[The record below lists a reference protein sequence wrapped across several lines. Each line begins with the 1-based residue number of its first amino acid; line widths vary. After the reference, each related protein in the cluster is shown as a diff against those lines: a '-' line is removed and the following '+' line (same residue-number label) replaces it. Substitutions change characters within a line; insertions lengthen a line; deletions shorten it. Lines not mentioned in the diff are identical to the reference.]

1 MFYLI
6 IGILLAL
13 YYFFMAPK
21 TIKSTMNIVII
32 VGAAAFALVW
42 GGMGLVHLVQSPP
55 EIFLGILMTFFGIYV
70 LRDVVL
76 LEPKT
81 KKQKV
86 ELEED
91 EETVV
96 EG

>member
-55 EIFLGILMTFFGIYV
+55 EIFVGIMMTLFGLFA

-76 LEPKT
+76 LKPKT
-81 KKQKV
+81 KKSKHD
-86 ELEED
+86 LEE
-91 EETVV
+91 EQEVV
-96 EG
+96 AEG